1 MKHIS
6 ENLKG
11 IYLMISG
18 IILYTLSDVFIKD
31 LLSKYPVSEV
41 AFIRAIL
48 RGLPILI
55 LILLKDTSLLFSK
68 RYDLHLVR
76 VLFGSAS
83 TLFFIMSLEYGGM
96 TNVYV
101 IGYSASLFIVL
112 FSSIFLKEKI
122 GISRCIPVLLGMFG
136 VYLAMLPRFDK
147 LVNIYVLA
155 PLLGVICGA
164 MNRVTIKKLSTTE
177 HPLTIT
183 LYVNIG
189 MFFISLLC
197 TTDWKPVINDSILP
211 FLIMGLLALI
221 SQYLIALAIKKA
233 DASFLAHCDY
243 SSFVIVVI
251 LDILYWKKNPELNVI
266 IGAIIIIISNV
277 MVIYKERRAL
287 K

>member
-1 MKHIS
+1 
-6 ENLKG
+6 
-11 IYLMISG
+11 MISG
-18 IILYTLSDVFIKD
+18 IILYTLSDVFIKE
-31 LLSKYPVSEV
+31 LLSKYPVSEI

-122 GISRCIPVLLGMFG
+122 GINRCLPVLLGMFG

-197 TTDWKPVINDSILP
+197 TTDWKPVTNDSILP